1 MPLTIDSLAMIVRP
15 YSNWLRMMFVMRGSV
30 ILDIL
35 PQLVL
40 TIGLATVVTIFR
52 NSIVVGIVHLT
63 FVPFSLIGL
72 TLAIFL
78 GFRNNTSY
86 ARYWEARMLWG
97 SVLNDTRTLARQALT
112 LVESDSASAAPAFVN
127 RLIAFAHALRHQLR
141 ATDPSADLERLL
153 SREDCARLRGL
164 RYVPAMLLV
173 MAAEWLRERRRSGAL
188 TDPLAQAIEVPMGRL
203 CDALGGCERI
213 ANTPIPFT
221 YAVIIHRTVYLY
233 CLLLPFGLA
242 GSVGAMT
249 PIVVGFVAYTFFALE
264 ALSAE
269 IEDPFGTQPNDLPLD
284 ALCQGIEATLLETLG
299 RRELPPVPQPVDYM
313 LR

>member
-1 MPLTIDSLAMIVRP
+1 MIVRP
-15 YSNWLRMMFVMRGSV
+15 YPNWLRMMFVVRGSV
-30 ILDIL
+30 ILVIL
-35 PQLVL
+35 PQLLL
-40 TIGLATVVTIFR
+40 TIALATVVTTFR
-52 NSIVVGIVHLT
+52 ASIVVGMVHLT

-86 ARYWEARMLWG
+86 ARYWEARVLWG

-112 LVESDSASAAPAFVN
+112 LVESDADAPVFVM

-141 ATDPSADLERLL
+141 GTDPSADLERLL
-153 SREDCARLRGL
+153 SREECARLREL

-173 MAAEWLRERRRSGAL
+173 MAGEWLRERRRGGAL
-188 TDPLAQAIEVPMGRL
+188 TDPLAQAMEAPMSRL

-221 YAVIIHRTVYLY
+221 YAVMIHRTVYLY

-249 PIVVGFVAYTFFALE
+249 PVVVGFVAYTFFALE

-269 IEDPFGTQPNDLPLD
+269 IEDPFGLQPNDLPLD

-299 RRELPPVPQPVDYM
+299 RRDLPPVPQPVDYM